1 MKTYI
6 QTTFTLNITVLE
18 SGALQVEG
26 FEPAFQSPED
36 LYSWLQNLAAE
47 KPGPLP
53 SPYRPTRF
61 SSEWARED
69 ELQRQAR
76 ARELFKK
83 RKESVQVWKDTAE
96 SPQPKEKLREMDI
109 FREEYKRFK
118 RKYPQAKD
126 EVLRKKAQQI
136 VDLRRGL
143 VEEIGQELEV
153 IKVPSPQTPSQKA
166 PFPSQKSQAQGQAGT
181 QEHRAEPSRFPGKP
195 GVPSPTPTQAQSQK
209 SHAQGQK
216 AQSIAQ
222 LLAELSQVKLR

>member
-47 KPGPLP
+47 KPMP

-76 ARELFKK
+76 AREFFKK

-96 SPQPKEKLREMDI
+96 SPQPKEKLREMDL

-136 VDLRRGL
+136 VELRRGL
-143 VEEIGQELEV
+143 VEEIGLELAQ
-153 IKVPSPQTPSQKA
+153 VPSP
-166 PFPSQKSQAQGQAGT
+166 KSQVQVDGGVRGK
-181 QEHRAEPSRFPGKP
+181 EAEPSHFPGKP
-195 GVPSPTPTQAQSQK
+195 LQAQSPTPTQV
-209 SHAQGQK
+209 
-216 AQSIAQ
+216 QSIDQ
-222 LLAELSQVKLR
+222 LLAEISQTKLR

>member
-26 FEPAFQSPED
+26 FEPAFQEPKE

-47 KPGPLP
+47 KPTP
-53 SPYRPTRF
+53 SPYHPTRF

-76 ARELFKK
+76 AREMFKK

-96 SPQPKEKLREMDI
+96 SPQPKEKLREMDL

-118 RKYPQAKD
+118 RKYPQASD

-136 VDLRRGL
+136 VELRKGL
-143 VEEIGQELEV
+143 VEEIGQELAEF
-153 IKVPSPQTPSQKA
+153 KVPSPQAEPKSQ
-166 PFPSQKSQAQGQAGT
+166 PQAQGQSGA
-181 QEHRAEPSRFPGKP
+181 QEDRAEPSRFPGKSLQ
-195 GVPSPTPTQAQSQK
+195 VQSPTHTT
-209 SHAQGQK
+209 
-216 AQSIAQ
+216 QSIDQ
-222 LLAELSQVKLR
+222 LLAKISQTKLR

>member
-47 KPGPLP
+47 KPMP
-53 SPYRPTRF
+53 SPYRPTCF

-83 RKESVQVWKDTAE
+83 RKESVQVWKDTTE
-96 SPQPKEKLREMDI
+96 SPQPKEKLREMDL

-136 VDLRRGL
+136 VELRRGL
-143 VEEIGQELEV
+143 VEEIGQELSQAPSL
-153 IKVPSPQTPSQKA
+153 KPQAQVPSLEA
-166 PFPSQKSQAQGQAGT
+166 RVDC
-181 QEHRAEPSRFPGKP
+181 RAEPSHFPGKP
-195 GVPSPTPTQAQSQK
+195 LQVQSPTPQPK
-209 SHAQGQK
+209 P
-216 AQSIAQ
+216 AQSIDQ
-222 LLAELSQVKLR
+222 LLAEISQTKLR

>member
-47 KPGPLP
+47 KPMP

-96 SPQPKEKLREMDI
+96 SPQPKEKLREMDL

-136 VDLRRGL
+136 VELRRGL
-143 VEEIGQELEV
+143 VEEIGQELAEF
-153 IKVPSPQTPSQKA
+153 KVPSPQAQP
-166 PFPSQKSQAQGQAGT
+166 KSQVQGGV
-181 QEHRAEPSRFPGKP
+181 QENRAEPSRFPGKP
-195 GVPSPTPTQAQSQK
+195 LQVQSPIPTQAQS
-209 SHAQGQK
+209 
-216 AQSIAQ
+216 IDQ
-222 LLAELSQVKLR
+222 LLAEISQTKLK

>member
-26 FEPAFQSPED
+26 FEPAFQNPED

-47 KPGPLP
+47 KPMP

-96 SPQPKEKLREMDI
+96 SPQPKEKLREMDL

-136 VDLRRGL
+136 VELRRGL
-143 VEEIGQELEV
+143 VEEIGQELAEF
-153 IKVPSPQTPSQKA
+153 KVPSPQAEP
-166 PFPSQKSQAQGQAGT
+166 KSQGQSGV
-181 QEHRAEPSRFPGKP
+181 QEQKAEPSHFPGKP
-195 GVPSPTPTQAQSQK
+195 LQVQSPTPAPV
-209 SHAQGQK
+209 
-216 AQSIAQ
+216 QSIDQ
-222 LLAELSQVKLR
+222 LLAEISQTKLK

>member
-47 KPGPLP
+47 KPMP

-96 SPQPKEKLREMDI
+96 SPQPKEKLREMDL

-136 VDLRRGL
+136 VELRRGL
-143 VEEIGQELEV
+143 VEEIGQELAELP
-153 IKVPSPQTPSQKA
+153 KPQAQPE
-166 PFPSQKSQAQGQAGT
+166 AQGQGGV
-181 QEHRAEPSRFPGKP
+181 QEQKAEPSRFPGKP
-195 GVPSPTPTQAQSQK
+195 LQVQSPTPTQAQS
-209 SHAQGQK
+209 
-216 AQSIAQ
+216 IDQ
-222 LLAELSQVKLR
+222 LLAEISRTRLK

>member
-26 FEPAFQSPED
+26 FEPAFQNPED

-47 KPGPLP
+47 KPMP

-61 SSEWARED
+61 SAEWARED

-83 RKESVQVWKDTAE
+83 RKESVQVWKDTTE
-96 SPQPKEKLREMDI
+96 SPQPKEKLREMDL

-136 VDLRRGL
+136 VELRRGL
-143 VEEIGQELEV
+143 VEEIGQELAELP
-153 IKVPSPQTPSQKA
+153 KPQAEP
-166 PFPSQKSQAQGQAGT
+166 KSQPKSQGQGGV
-181 QEHRAEPSRFPGKP
+181 QEQKAEPSHFPGKP
-195 GVPSPTPTQAQSQK
+195 QVPSPTHIT
-209 SHAQGQK
+209 
-216 AQSIAQ
+216 QSIDQ
-222 LLAELSQVKLR
+222 LLAEISQTKLR

>member
-47 KPGPLP
+47 KPMP

-96 SPQPKEKLREMDI
+96 SPQPKEKLREMDL

-136 VDLRRGL
+136 VELRRGL
-143 VEEIGQELEV
+143 VEEIGLELSQ
-153 IKVPSPQTPSQKA
+153 VPSPKA
-166 PFPSQKSQAQGQAGT
+166 QVENVIEGK
-181 QEHRAEPSRFPGKP
+181 EAEPSHFPGKP
-195 GVPSPTPTQAQSQK
+195 HQVKPVPS
-209 SHAQGQK
+209 
-216 AQSIAQ
+216 IDQ
-222 LLAELSQVKLR
+222 LLAEISQTKLR

>member
-47 KPGPLP
+47 KPMP

-96 SPQPKEKLREMDI
+96 SPQPKEKLREMDL

-136 VDLRRGL
+136 VELRRGL
-143 VEEIGQELEV
+143 VEEIGQELAEF
-153 IKVPSPQTPSQKA
+153 KVPSPQAQP
-166 PFPSQKSQAQGQAGT
+166 QAQGQGGV
-181 QEHRAEPSRFPGKP
+181 QEQKAEPSRFPGKP
-195 GVPSPTPTQAQSQK
+195 LQVQSPTYIT
-209 SHAQGQK
+209 
-216 AQSIAQ
+216 QSIDQ
-222 LLAELSQVKLR
+222 LLAEISRTRLK

>member
-47 KPGPLP
+47 KPMP

-96 SPQPKEKLREMDI
+96 SPQPKEKLREMDL

-136 VDLRRGL
+136 VELRRGL
-143 VEEIGQELEV
+143 VEEIGQELQ
-153 IKVPSPQTPSQKA
+153 VPSPQAKTQVPS
-166 PFPSQKSQAQGQAGT
+166 SEAQVQGGV
-181 QEHRAEPSRFPGKP
+181 QENRAEPSHFPGKP
-195 GVPSPTPTQAQSQK
+195 LQVQSPTPV
-209 SHAQGQK
+209 
-216 AQSIAQ
+216 QSIDQ
-222 LLAELSQVKLR
+222 LLAEISQTRLK

>member
-47 KPGPLP
+47 KPMP

-96 SPQPKEKLREMDI
+96 SPQPKEKLREMDL

-118 RKYPQAKD
+118 RKYPQASD

-136 VDLRRGL
+136 VELRKGL
-143 VEEIGQELEV
+143 VEEIGLELSEF
-153 IKVPSPQTPSQKA
+153 KVPSPQAEP
-166 PFPSQKSQAQGQAGT
+166 QAQVPSHESKVGIGA
-181 QEHRAEPSRFPGKP
+181 QEDRAEPSRFPGKP
-195 GVPSPTPTQAQSQK
+195 LQVQSPTPTPSL
-209 SHAQGQK
+209 
-216 AQSIAQ
+216 SIDQ
-222 LLAELSQVKLR
+222 LLAEISQTKLR

>member
-36 LYSWLQNLAAE
+36 LFSWLQNLAAE
-47 KPGPLP
+47 KPMP

-96 SPQPKEKLREMDI
+96 SPQPKEKLREMDL

-143 VEEIGQELEV
+143 VEEIGLELAQ
-153 IKVPSPQTPSQKA
+153 VPSPKA
-166 PFPSQKSQAQGQAGT
+166 QVENVIEGK
-181 QEHRAEPSRFPGKP
+181 EAEPSHFPGKP
-195 GVPSPTPTQAQSQK
+195 HQVKPVPS
-209 SHAQGQK
+209 
-216 AQSIAQ
+216 IDQ
-222 LLAELSQVKLR
+222 LLAEISQTKLK

>member
-47 KPGPLP
+47 KPMP

-136 VDLRRGL
+136 VELRRGL
-143 VEEIGQELEV
+143 VEEIGQELSQ
-153 IKVPSPQTPSQKA
+153 IPSP
-166 PFPSQKSQAQGQAGT
+166 KSQAQVDGGV
-181 QEHRAEPSRFPGKP
+181 QEQKAEPSHFPGKP
-195 GVPSPTPTQAQSQK
+195 LQVQSPTPVRT
-209 SHAQGQK
+209 
-216 AQSIAQ
+216 QSIDQ
-222 LLAELSQVKLR
+222 LLAEISQTRLR

>member
-47 KPGPLP
+47 KPMP

-96 SPQPKEKLREMDI
+96 SPQPKEKLREMDL

-136 VDLRRGL
+136 VELRRGL
-143 VEEIGQELEV
+143 VEEIGQELSL
-153 IKVPSPQTPSQKA
+153 PSPQAQVPSLEARVDCK
-166 PFPSQKSQAQGQAGT
+166 
-181 QEHRAEPSRFPGKP
+181 AEPSHFPGKP
-195 GVPSPTPTQAQSQK
+195 LQAQSPTPQPK
-209 SHAQGQK
+209 P
-216 AQSIAQ
+216 AQSIDQ
-222 LLAELSQVKLR
+222 LLAEISQTKLK

>member
-47 KPGPLP
+47 KPMP

-143 VEEIGQELEV
+143 VEEIGLELAELP
-153 IKVPSPQTPSQKA
+153 KPQAQP
-166 PFPSQKSQAQGQAGT
+166 KSQGQGGVQGN
-181 QEHRAEPSRFPGKP
+181 RAEPSHFPGKP
-195 GVPSPTPTQAQSQK
+195 LQVQSPAPAPV
-209 SHAQGQK
+209 
-216 AQSIAQ
+216 QSIDQ
-222 LLAELSQVKLR
+222 LLAEISQTKLR

>member
-47 KPGPLP
+47 KPMP
-53 SPYRPTRF
+53 SPYRPTHF

-96 SPQPKEKLREMDI
+96 SPQPKEKLREMDL

-136 VDLRRGL
+136 VELRRGL
-143 VEEIGQELEV
+143 VEEIGQELLAG
-153 IKVPSPQTPSQKA
+153 IPQAQA
-166 PFPSQKSQAQGQAGT
+166 KSQGQSGV
-181 QEHRAEPSRFPGKP
+181 QENGAEPSRFPGKP
-195 GVPSPTPTQAQSQK
+195 GIPSPTPTQARS
-209 SHAQGQK
+209 
-216 AQSIAQ
+216 QSIDQ
-222 LLAELSQVKLR
+222 LLAEISQTKLK

>member
-47 KPGPLP
+47 KPMP

-96 SPQPKEKLREMDI
+96 SPQPKEKLREMDL

-136 VDLRRGL
+136 VELRRGL
-143 VEEIGQELEV
+143 VEEIGLELAELP
-153 IKVPSPQTPSQKA
+153 KP
-166 PFPSQKSQAQGQAGT
+166 KSQPKSQGQGGV
-181 QEHRAEPSRFPGKP
+181 QENRAEPSRFPGKP
-195 GVPSPTPTQAQSQK
+195 HQVQSPTPTQAQS
-209 SHAQGQK
+209 
-216 AQSIAQ
+216 IDQ
-222 LLAELSQVKLR
+222 LLAEISQTKLR

>member
-47 KPGPLP
+47 KPMP

-96 SPQPKEKLREMDI
+96 SPQPKEKLREMDL

-136 VDLRRGL
+136 VELRRGL
-143 VEEIGQELEV
+143 VEEIGQELQ
-153 IKVPSPQTPSQKA
+153 VPSPQAKTQVPR
-166 PFPSQKSQAQGQAGT
+166 PEAQVQGGV
-181 QEHRAEPSRFPGKP
+181 QENRAEPSHFPGKAP
-195 GVPSPTPTQAQSQK
+195 QVQAPTPVKPT
-209 SHAQGQK
+209 
-216 AQSIAQ
+216 QSIDQ
-222 LLAELSQVKLR
+222 LLAEISQTKLR

>member
-47 KPGPLP
+47 KPMP

-96 SPQPKEKLREMDI
+96 SPQPKEKLREMDL

-118 RKYPQAKD
+118 RKYPQASD

-136 VDLRRGL
+136 VELRKGL
-143 VEEIGQELEV
+143 VEEIGLELSEF
-153 IKVPSPQTPSQKA
+153 KVPSPQAEP
-166 PFPSQKSQAQGQAGT
+166 QAQVPSHESKVGIGA
-181 QEHRAEPSRFPGKP
+181 QEDRAEPSHSHPQPVNRPAPGGNFPDQAPVVKSQESQ
-195 GVPSPTPTQAQSQK
+195 VPSRK
-209 SHAQGQK
+209 
-216 AQSIAQ
+216 
-222 LLAELSQVKLR
+222 

>member
-18 SGALQVEG
+18 SGDLQVEG

-47 KPGPLP
+47 KPMP

-96 SPQPKEKLREMDI
+96 SPQPKEKLREMDL

-136 VDLRRGL
+136 VELRRGL
-143 VEEIGQELEV
+143 VEEIGQELAELP
-153 IKVPSPQTPSQKA
+153 KPQAQVPSRIQEQK
-166 PFPSQKSQAQGQAGT
+166 
-181 QEHRAEPSRFPGKP
+181 AEPSHFPGKP
-195 GVPSPTPTQAQSQK
+195 HQVQSPTPTQAQS
-209 SHAQGQK
+209 
-216 AQSIAQ
+216 IDQ
-222 LLAELSQVKLR
+222 LLAEISQTKLK

>member
-47 KPGPLP
+47 KPMP

-96 SPQPKEKLREMDI
+96 SPQPKEKLREMDL

-136 VDLRRGL
+136 VELRRGL
-143 VEEIGQELEV
+143 VEEIGQELAL
-153 IKVPSPQTPSQKA
+153 PSPEAKA
-166 PFPSQKSQAQGQAGT
+166 QVTSHESKVGIGE
-181 QEHRAEPSRFPGKP
+181 QENRAEPSHFPGKP
-195 GVPSPTPTQAQSQK
+195 LQTKPVS
-209 SHAQGQK
+209 
-216 AQSIAQ
+216 SIDQ
-222 LLAELSQVKLR
+222 LLAEISQTKLR

>member
-18 SGALQVEG
+18 SGDLQVEG

-47 KPGPLP
+47 KPMP

-143 VEEIGQELEV
+143 VEEIGLELAEFRAE
-153 IKVPSPQTPSQKA
+153 PQAQP
-166 PFPSQKSQAQGQAGT
+166 QAQGQSGV
-181 QEHRAEPSRFPGKP
+181 QEHRAEPSHFPGKSE
-195 GVPSPTPTQAQSQK
+195 VPSPTPAPTQSQ
-209 SHAQGQK
+209 
-216 AQSIAQ
+216 SIDQ
-222 LLAELSQVKLR
+222 LLAEISQVKLK

>member
-47 KPGPLP
+47 KPMP

-136 VDLRRGL
+136 VELRRGL
-143 VEEIGQELEV
+143 VEEIGQELSQ
-153 IKVPSPQTPSQKA
+153 VPSP
-166 PFPSQKSQAQGQAGT
+166 KSQAQVDGGV
-181 QEHRAEPSRFPGKP
+181 QEQKAEPSHFPGKP
-195 GVPSPTPTQAQSQK
+195 LQAPSPAPTRT
-209 SHAQGQK
+209 
-216 AQSIAQ
+216 QSIDQ
-222 LLAELSQVKLR
+222 LLAEISQTKLR

>member
-47 KPGPLP
+47 KPMP

-96 SPQPKEKLREMDI
+96 NPQPKEKLREMDL

-136 VDLRRGL
+136 VELRRGL
-143 VEEIGQELEV
+143 VEEIGQELSQV
-153 IKVPSPQTPSQKA
+153 PQAKSPVPSSE
-166 PFPSQKSQAQGQAGT
+166 AQVQDGV
-181 QEHRAEPSRFPGKP
+181 QESKAEPSHFPGKP
-195 GVPSPTPTQAQSQK
+195 LPVKPAI
-209 SHAQGQK
+209 
-216 AQSIAQ
+216 SIDQ
-222 LLAELSQVKLR
+222 LLAEISQTRLR

>member
-26 FEPAFQSPED
+26 FEPAFQEPKE

-47 KPGPLP
+47 KPMP

-76 ARELFKK
+76 AREMFKK

-96 SPQPKEKLREMDI
+96 SPQPKEKLREMDL

-118 RKYPQAKD
+118 RKYPQASD

-136 VDLRRGL
+136 VELRKGL
-143 VEEIGQELEV
+143 VEEIGLELAEFPQSR
-153 IKVPSPQTPSQKA
+153 VPS
-166 PFPSQKSQAQGQAGT
+166 SQARV
-181 QEHRAEPSRFPGKP
+181 ENEAEPSRFPGKP
-195 GVPSPTPTQAQSQK
+195 LQVQSPTPTPT
-209 SHAQGQK
+209 
-216 AQSIAQ
+216 QSIDQ
-222 LLAELSQVKLR
+222 LLAEISQTKLR

>member
-47 KPGPLP
+47 KPMP
-53 SPYRPTRF
+53 SPYHPTRF

-96 SPQPKEKLREMDI
+96 SPQPKEKLREMDL

-136 VDLRRGL
+136 VELRRGL
-143 VEEIGQELEV
+143 VEEIGQELSQ
-153 IKVPSPQTPSQKA
+153 VPRLE
-166 PFPSQKSQAQGQAGT
+166 SQAQPQSQAERGI
-181 QEHRAEPSRFPGKP
+181 EGKEAEPSHFPGKP
-195 GVPSPTPTQAQSQK
+195 LQVQSPTPQVKSHTHTTQSQ
-209 SHAQGQK
+209 
-216 AQSIAQ
+216 SIDQ
-222 LLAELSQVKLR
+222 LLAEISQTKLQ

>member
-47 KPGPLP
+47 KPMP

-96 SPQPKEKLREMDI
+96 SPQPKEKLREMDL

-136 VDLRRGL
+136 VELRRGL
-143 VEEIGQELEV
+143 VEEIGQELQ
-153 IKVPSPQTPSQKA
+153 VPSPQA
-166 PFPSQKSQAQGQAGT
+166 KSQVPSSEAQVQDGV
-181 QEHRAEPSRFPGKP
+181 QESKAEPSHFPGKP
-195 GVPSPTPTQAQSQK
+195 LPVKPAI
-209 SHAQGQK
+209 
-216 AQSIAQ
+216 SIDQ
-222 LLAELSQVKLR
+222 LLAEISQTRLK

>member
-47 KPGPLP
+47 KPMP

-96 SPQPKEKLREMDI
+96 SPQPKEKLREMDL

-118 RKYPQAKD
+118 RKYPQASD

-136 VDLRRGL
+136 VELRKGL
-143 VEEIGQELEV
+143 VEEIGLELAELP
-153 IKVPSPQTPSQKA
+153 KPQAQVPSPESKVGIRVEG
-166 PFPSQKSQAQGQAGT
+166 KK
-181 QEHRAEPSRFPGKP
+181 AEPSRFPGKP
-195 GVPSPTPTQAQSQK
+195 TIPSPTPTPTL
-209 SHAQGQK
+209 
-216 AQSIAQ
+216 SIDQ
-222 LLAELSQVKLR
+222 LLAEISQTKLR

>member
-47 KPGPLP
+47 KPMP

-96 SPQPKEKLREMDI
+96 SPQPKEKLREMDL

-136 VDLRRGL
+136 VELRRGL
-143 VEEIGQELEV
+143 VEEIGQELQ
-153 IKVPSPQTPSQKA
+153 VPSPQAKTQVPS
-166 PFPSQKSQAQGQAGT
+166 SEAQVQGGV
-181 QEHRAEPSRFPGKP
+181 QENRAEPSHFPGKP
-195 GVPSPTPTQAQSQK
+195 LQVQSPTPTPVP
-209 SHAQGQK
+209 
-216 AQSIAQ
+216 SIDQ
-222 LLAELSQVKLR
+222 LLAEISQTKLK

>member
-47 KPGPLP
+47 KPMP

-96 SPQPKEKLREMDI
+96 SPQPKEKLREMDL

-136 VDLRRGL
+136 VELRRGL
-143 VEEIGQELEV
+143 VEEIGLELSQV
-153 IKVPSPQTPSQKA
+153 QVPSPQVQVPSPEVEERK
-166 PFPSQKSQAQGQAGT
+166 
-181 QEHRAEPSRFPGKP
+181 EAEPSHFPGKP
-195 GVPSPTPTQAQSQK
+195 HQVQSPTPTPV
-209 SHAQGQK
+209 
-216 AQSIAQ
+216 QSIDQ
-222 LLAELSQVKLR
+222 LLAEISQTRLK

>member
-18 SGALQVEG
+18 SGDLQVEG

-47 KPGPLP
+47 KPMP

-76 ARELFKK
+76 ARELLKK

-96 SPQPKEKLREMDI
+96 SPQPKEKLREMDL

-136 VDLRRGL
+136 VELRRGL
-143 VEEIGQELEV
+143 VEEIGQELSH
-153 IKVPSPQTPSQKA
+153 PSPEAKA
-166 PFPSQKSQAQGQAGT
+166 QVT
-181 QEHRAEPSRFPGKP
+181 NRVQENRAEPSHFPGKP
-195 GVPSPTPTQAQSQK
+195 HQVQSPTPTQAQS
-209 SHAQGQK
+209 
-216 AQSIAQ
+216 IDQ
-222 LLAELSQVKLR
+222 LLAEISQTKLK

>member
-47 KPGPLP
+47 KPMP

-96 SPQPKEKLREMDI
+96 SPQPKEKLREMDL

-136 VDLRRGL
+136 VELRRGL
-143 VEEIGQELEV
+143 VEEIGQELQ
-153 IKVPSPQTPSQKA
+153 VPSPQAKTQVPS
-166 PFPSQKSQAQGQAGT
+166 SEAQVQDGV
-181 QEHRAEPSRFPGKP
+181 QESKAEPSHFPGKP
-195 GVPSPTPTQAQSQK
+195 LPVKPAI
-209 SHAQGQK
+209 
-216 AQSIAQ
+216 SIDQ
-222 LLAELSQVKLR
+222 LLAEISQTRLK

>member
-47 KPGPLP
+47 KPMP

-96 SPQPKEKLREMDI
+96 SPQPKEKLREMDL

-126 EVLRKKAQQI
+126 EMLRKKAQQI
-136 VDLRRGL
+136 VELRRGL
-143 VEEIGQELEV
+143 VEEIGQELSQV
-153 IKVPSPQTPSQKA
+153 PQAKSQVPSSE
-166 PFPSQKSQAQGQAGT
+166 AQVQDGV
-181 QEHRAEPSRFPGKP
+181 QESKAEPSHFPGKP
-195 GVPSPTPTQAQSQK
+195 LPVKPAI
-209 SHAQGQK
+209 
-216 AQSIAQ
+216 SIDQ
-222 LLAELSQVKLR
+222 LLAEISQTRLK

>member
-18 SGALQVEG
+18 SGDLQVEG

-47 KPGPLP
+47 KPMP

-96 SPQPKEKLREMDI
+96 SPQPKEKLREMDL

-136 VDLRRGL
+136 VELRRGL
-143 VEEIGQELEV
+143 VEEIGQELSQV
-153 IKVPSPQTPSQKA
+153 PQAKAQVPS
-166 PFPSQKSQAQGQAGT
+166 
-181 QEHRAEPSRFPGKP
+181 QESKVGIGEQENRAEPSHFPEKP
-195 GVPSPTPTQAQSQK
+195 RVPSPISTHTQSQ
-209 SHAQGQK
+209 
-216 AQSIAQ
+216 SIDQ
-222 LLAELSQVKLR
+222 LLAEISQTKLK

>member
-47 KPGPLP
+47 KPMP

-76 ARELFKK
+76 ARELFRK

-96 SPQPKEKLREMDI
+96 SPQPKEKLREMDL

-136 VDLRRGL
+136 VELRRGL
-143 VEEIGQELEV
+143 VEEIGLELAL
-153 IKVPSPQTPSQKA
+153 PSPEAQVSSQESKV
-166 PFPSQKSQAQGQAGT
+166 GLGV
-181 QEHRAEPSRFPGKP
+181 QENRAEPSHFPEKSE
-195 GVPSPTPTQAQSQK
+195 VPSPTPVKPT
-209 SHAQGQK
+209 
-216 AQSIAQ
+216 QSIDQ
-222 LLAELSQVKLR
+222 LLAEISQTKLK

>member
-47 KPGPLP
+47 KPMP

-61 SSEWARED
+61 SAEWARED

-96 SPQPKEKLREMDI
+96 SPQPKEKLREMDL

-136 VDLRRGL
+136 VELRRGL
-143 VEEIGQELEV
+143 VEEIGQELLAG
-153 IKVPSPQTPSQKA
+153 IPQAQP
-166 PFPSQKSQAQGQAGT
+166 KSQGQSGV
-181 QEHRAEPSRFPGKP
+181 QENRAEPSHFPGKAP
-195 GVPSPTPTQAQSQK
+195 QVQAPTPVKPT
-209 SHAQGQK
+209 
-216 AQSIAQ
+216 QSIDQ

>member
-47 KPGPLP
+47 KPMP

-61 SSEWARED
+61 SAEWARED

-96 SPQPKEKLREMDI
+96 SPQPKEKLREMDL

-136 VDLRRGL
+136 VELRRGL
-143 VEEIGQELEV
+143 VEEIGQELSEF
-153 IKVPSPQTPSQKA
+153 KVPSPQAEPKA
-166 PFPSQKSQAQGQAGT
+166 EPKSQPKSQGQSGV
-181 QEHRAEPSRFPGKP
+181 QGNRAEPSHFPGKP
-195 GVPSPTPTQAQSQK
+195 LQVQSPTPTPV
-209 SHAQGQK
+209 
-216 AQSIAQ
+216 QSIDQ
-222 LLAELSQVKLR
+222 LLARVKSPSQSPESQPENQNPRTNC

>member
-47 KPGPLP
+47 KPMP

-96 SPQPKEKLREMDI
+96 SPQPKEKLREMDL

-136 VDLRRGL
+136 VELRRGL
-143 VEEIGQELEV
+143 VEEIGQELSEF
-153 IKVPSPQTPSQKA
+153 KVPSPQAEPKSQ
-166 PFPSQKSQAQGQAGT
+166 PQAQGQSGA
-181 QEHRAEPSRFPGKP
+181 QENRVEPSHFPGKP
-195 GVPSPTPTQAQSQK
+195 LQVQSPTPKPT
-209 SHAQGQK
+209 
-216 AQSIAQ
+216 QSIDQ
-222 LLAELSQVKLR
+222 LLAEISQTRLK